1 VANWS
6 AVEATM
12 TKQIYRVS
20 FFKTLTDSTGHPV
33 DACQGVIEVRAPT
46 KDRAIRLA
54 ENAFANSK
62 DVLKWSL
69 RADYETVERLAYRP
83 RDPMCCAE
91 QADSQVLAM
100 GHARPRRRTDAC
112 HS

>member
-1 VANWS
+1 
-6 AVEATM
+6 M
-12 TKQIYRVS
+12 MKQTYRVS

-62 DVLKWSL
+62 DVLRWWL
-69 RADYETVERLAYRP
+69 RADYETVERLAHRP
-83 RDPMCCAE
+83 RGAMCCAE

-100 GHARPRRRTDAC
+100 VDARRRRRTDAC

>member
-1 VANWS
+1 
-6 AVEATM
+6 M

-62 DVLKWSL
+62 DVLRWSL

-83 RDPMCCAE
+83 RGSMCRAE
-91 QADSQVLAM
+91 RADSQIPAM
-100 GHARPRRRTDAC
+100 VDARRGRWTDSC